1 MGRWVKLYDANS
13 KAIDRVVE
21 SLVRIRTCMLRYLG
35 LRCIAG
41 NLEIAAASAC
51 CDVVIAIHQV
61 DTPVFV
67 VAPAQTPAGSGK
79 RNQRTLHISLH
90 NGDSEGMAH
99 YNSVRLMDSAQSDR
113 TQRPGC
119 PPDESIHHVDI
130 LTHAQSDR
138 GASSL
143 RLCGGLSL
151 PGLGDRADQCDHSA
165 AQQSTAAIEA
175 MVMRGTGCENVEQ
188 VRRCMY
194 IHIVMVIYTS

>member
-1 MGRWVKLYDANS
+1 MH
-13 KAIDRVVE
+13 VE
-21 SLVRIRTCMLRYLG
+21 ISRPALH
-35 LRCIAG
+35 AG

-79 RNQRTLHISLH
+79 RTQRTLHISLH

-99 YNSVRLMDSAQSDR
+99 YNSVRLMDS
-113 TQRPGC
+113 
-119 PPDESIHHVDI
+119 
-130 LTHAQSDR
+130 AQSDR

-188 VRRCMY
+188 VRRCMH